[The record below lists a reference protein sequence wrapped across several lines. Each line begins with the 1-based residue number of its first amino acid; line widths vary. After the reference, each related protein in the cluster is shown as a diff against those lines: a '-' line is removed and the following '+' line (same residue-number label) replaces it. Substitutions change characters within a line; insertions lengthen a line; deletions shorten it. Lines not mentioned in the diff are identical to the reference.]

1 MTELNRNN
9 HTYLN
14 VGIVGMNLTF
24 FWSIAKGSFK
34 LLGARLENILFIE
47 QKNQFKQVSCTS
59 CPAVFSSSFQFPSRP
74 NIIIEG
80 CQAQPQPKFNFG

>member
-47 QKNQFKQVSCTS
+47 KKPLN
-59 CPAVFSSSFQFPSRP
+59 SSKFRVLYAQLFLV
-74 NIIIEG
+74 
-80 CQAQPQPKFNFG
+80 QASNSLVDLI

>member
-1 MTELNRNN
+1 MKIWTCVQQFGLEFMTELNRNN

-47 QKNQFKQVSCTS
+47 QKKSIQ
-59 CPAVFSSSFQFPSRP
+59 ASFVYFMP
-74 NIIIEG
+74 I
-80 CQAQPQPKFNFG
+80 CF

>member
-1 MTELNRNN
+1 MTELNRNS
-9 HTYLN
+9 HTNLN

-34 LLGARLENILFIE
+34 LLGARLENTLFSL
-47 QKNQFKQVSCTS
+47 KKQFKQVSCIL
-59 CPAVFSSSFQFPSRP
+59 CPAVFSSSIKFPGRP
-74 NIIIEG
+74 NKIIKG